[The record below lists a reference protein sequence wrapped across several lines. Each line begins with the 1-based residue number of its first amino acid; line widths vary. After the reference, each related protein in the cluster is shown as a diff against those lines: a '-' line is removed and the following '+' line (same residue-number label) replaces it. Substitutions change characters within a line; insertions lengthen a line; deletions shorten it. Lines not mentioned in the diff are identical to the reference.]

1 MAQPGPKPSAGIRR
15 PLSKAFMASRSRSR
29 PRDPATG
36 RYVVG
41 GEKHLL
47 LPADA
52 IEREAPDKIV
62 ASADRLKE
70 LAPDIIEFLARAV
83 HTAHYKIDTRVTA
96 ARILLEHAL
105 GKPKQAVV
113 PGAGGDSG
121 ASMSWEDLLEKIR
134 AAAAADAAAEGKGP
148 TGDDVH

>member
-1 MAQPGPKPSAGIRR
+1 MAKPGPKPLTRIRR
-15 PLSKAFMASRSRSR
+15 PLSKEFRANSGKRR

-36 RYVVG
+36 HYVVG
-41 GEKHLL
+41 GEKHLP
-47 LPADA
+47 LPAEA
-52 IEREAPDKIV
+52 IEREAADKTV

-70 LAPDIIEFLARAV
+70 LAPDIIEFLAHAV

-105 GKPKQAVV
+105 GKPRQAVV
-113 PGAGGDSG
+113 PGGSDSDV
-121 ASMSWEDLLEKIR
+121 SMSWEDLLEKIS
-134 AAAAADAAAEGKGP
+134 AAAAADARAEGKGP